1 MKAKP
6 KYESFGSNK
15 NNHKIKSWLQCKFV
29 IIQMDN
35 TYQNIPSLYLT
46 LDINSAAMKKRTFLK
61 LSSVLVTGSAFTPLI
76 SCMPDKKEQAAAL
89 KNWAGNL
96 TYSTKSVFEPGTV
109 EELQEVIKQCK
120 KARALGTR
128 HCFNRIADSQ
138 DNLIST
144 RNLNKLID
152 INADARTVTVDAGVR
167 YGEFCKQLHDAGF
180 AIHNLASLPHISV
193 AGACATATHGSGVT
207 NGNLAT
213 AVSAIELV
221 KADGEVI
228 TLSRDK
234 DPDFY
239 GAVVGL
245 GTLGVVTKVTL
256 DLLPT
261 FLVRQDVYLNL
272 PMAQLENHFDEIMS
286 GGYSVSLFH
295 DWQTENI
302 NQVWIKSVVKEG
314 ESAAATPE
322 FFGARLAD
330 RNVHPIIE
338 LSAENCTEQMGIAGP
353 WYERLPHFKMNF
365 TPSSGEELQAEFFVP
380 RQHAVEAIKAVATLR
395 DEIKPVL
402 MITEIRT
409 IAADNFWMSPCYHQP
424 SVAIHFTL
432 KQDMERV
439 NALLPKIEEKLSPFN
454 VKPHWGKLFTLTPQ
468 TLRSRY
474 ENFNDFQQLIEHYD
488 PEGKFRNEFL
498 EKKVLGIES

>member
-1 MKAKP
+1 M
-6 KYESFGSNK
+6 
-15 NNHKIKSWLQCKFV
+15 Q
-29 IIQMDN
+29 
-35 TYQNIPSLYLT
+35 
-46 LDINSAAMKKRTFLK
+46 KRTFLK
-61 LSSVLVTGSAFTPLI
+61 LSSALVTGSVFTPLL

-96 TYSTKSVFEPGTV
+96 TYSTTNVFEPGNLAEV
-109 EELQEVIKQCK
+109 QEAIKQCNK
-120 KARALGTR
+120 VRALGTR
-128 HCFNRIADSQ
+128 HCFNRIADSE

-144 RNLNKLID
+144 QNLNKTID
-152 INADARTVTVDAGVR
+152 INLKARTVTVDAGIR
-167 YGEFCKQLHDAGF
+167 YGEFCKQIHSAGF

-207 NGNLAT
+207 NGNLAS
-213 AVSAIELV
+213 AVSSLELV

-245 GTLGVVTKVTL
+245 GSLGVVTKITL
-256 DLLPT
+256 DLVPA
-261 FLVRQDVYLNL
+261 FDVRQDVYLNL
-272 PMAQLENHFDEIMS
+272 PMSQLENNFDEIMS
-286 GGYSVSLFH
+286 GGYSVSLFY

-302 NQVWIKSVVKEG
+302 NQVWIKRVVKEG
-314 ESAAATPE
+314 EAITADSE
-322 FFGARLAD
+322 FFGATLAD
-330 RNVHPIIE
+330 RNVHPILE
-338 LSAENCTEQMGIAGP
+338 LSAENCTEQMGVAGP

-380 RQHAVEAIKAVATLR
+380 RQHAVEAIKAVALLR

-409 IAADNFWMSPCYHQP
+409 IDADNLWMSPCYHQP

-432 KQDMERV
+432 KQDIDGV

-454 VKPHWGKLFTLTPQ
+454 VKPHWGKLFTITPE
-468 TLRSRY
+468 TLKARY
-474 ENFNDFQQLIEHYD
+474 EKYDDFQQLIDRYD
-488 PEGKFRNEFL
+488 PQGKFRNEFM
-498 EKKVLGIES
+498 KNNVLGSTI